1 MGATRK
7 EQDPMAVENLERI
20 LAAHSFFKGMEEI
33 YLPLFVDCASNV
45 RFEAGEYI
53 FREGGEANQF
63 YLIRHGRV
71 AVEVSTPERG
81 SVIIQSLGEG
91 DVLGWSWMMPPYRWH
106 FDARAVELTR
116 AIALDGRCLRERS
129 ESDHDLGFQLMKRAA
144 QVMEER
150 FQATRLQLLD
160 VYGSVGGK
168 R

>member
-1 MGATRK
+1 MPA
-7 EQDPMAVENLERI
+7 ESLERI
-20 LAAHSFFKGMEEI
+20 LAAHPFFKGMEPI
-33 YLPLFVDCASNV
+33 YHQLFVDCASNV

-53 FREGGEANQF
+53 FREGEVANQF

-129 ESDHDLGFQLMKRAA
+129 EEDHDLGFQLMRRAA

-160 VYGSVGGK
+160 IYGRAAPK
-168 R
+168 K